1 MKKVF
6 ITCIAASTLLLLSC
20 EKMAGPGG
28 TSMITGNVTG
38 INVSSGQFESI
49 EITTTPGIEIEHG
62 DYFILNQLNG
72 NNYYFWFNNPNWV
85 SDGNPN
91 LLGRTGVQI
100 DFQYND
106 SNLAIAENL
115 EAALQTHLGAAFTIT
130 RNADIITLTAKEMG
144 NIPDPDDVTTS
155 FLLDIS
161 NQGEVHFIGPETA
174 MTDVRVYIQY
184 GENTIFDDSEKTG
197 ANGIFSF
204 RNLQKGKYTVYV
216 LSKDSITQEYTIPVE
231 KEIEI
236 TQDESVTDIGNFLVQ
251 H

>member
-1 MKKVF
+1 MKKLVYTF
-6 ITCIAASTLLLLSC
+6 CAATIMLLTAC
-20 EKMAGPGG
+20 EKIAGPGG
-28 TSMITGNVTG
+28 TSVITGNVTG
-38 INVSSGQFESI
+38 INVTNGEFESI
-49 EITTTPGIEIEHG
+49 EITVTPGIEIEHG

-72 NNYYFWFNNPNWV
+72 DNYYFWFNNPNWV
-85 SDGNPN
+85 SNGDPN

-106 SNLAIAENL
+106 SNLTIAENV
-115 EAALQTHLGAAFTIT
+115 EAALQTHLGNAFTIT
-130 RNADIITLTAKEMG
+130 RSADIITLTAKEMG

-161 NQGEVHFIGPETA
+161 NQGEVPTTGPETA

-197 ANGIFSF
+197 YNGEFSF
-204 RNLQKGKYTVYV
+204 RNLQIGKYTVYV
-216 LSKDSITQEYTIPVE
+216 LSKDSITQEYTIPIE

-236 TQDESVTDIGNFLVQ
+236 TQDESVTDIGNFLIQ